1 MGPIEAGRTGPVIGV
16 RVAEAR
22 DMPAIAAIT
31 NREIEGGVAH
41 FGTEPEPPEAF
52 EHLWREGQRAEGV
65 GRLPWI
71 VAEAPDGSVAG
82 YAKASPWKTR
92 QAYRWTVEAGIY
104 IHADHRGR
112 GVGRALYERLFAEL
126 GALGYRTVL
135 AGITLPNDAS
145 VRLHEAMGMTRCAVM
160 PRCGFK
166 HGRWLD
172 VGYWVRNLGDAD
184 EAPIGA

>member
-1 MGPIEAGRTGPVIGV
+1 MGPIEAGRAGSGV
-16 RVAEAR
+16 RIRAAEAR

-31 NREIEGGVAH
+31 NREIVGGVAH

-52 EHLWREGQRAEGV
+52 EHLWREGLETTGF
-65 GRLPWI
+65 GRLPWV

-82 YAKASPWKTR
+82 YAKASRWKTR
-92 QAYRWTVEAGIY
+92 QAYRWTVELGIY

-112 GVGRALYERLFAEL
+112 GVGRALYARLFEDLEAI
-126 GALGYRTVL
+126 GYRTLL

-145 VRLHEAMGMTRCAVM
+145 VRLHESMGMTRCAVI
-160 PRCGFK
+160 PRNGYK
-166 HGRWLD
+166 HGAWHD
-172 VGYWVRNLGDAD
+172 VGYWVRTLGDAG